1 MKSVGRWVVLTEDGG
16 GWMGGGMLRVEKF
29 IWLFLLLLL
38 VSCGR
43 KEKAVVPP
51 FDAAFVR
58 LPATE
63 VATLP
68 LAVSFEMPMGGEQ
81 GALVYNAQP
90 FRVTRH
96 LGDDLNGIGGWN
108 SDLGDAVF
116 AAGAGRVIYSGVP
129 GSGWGNMII
138 LAHRVPEPDAAQG
151 WRVYQTIYAHLD
163 EMKVREGEVVRRG
176 QVIGSVGTADG
187 RYLAHLHF
195 EVRRSGS
202 VYPGVGY
209 ADAPLDRVSPD
220 AFVRTRRGAVEG
232 VLLPAP

>member
-1 MKSVGRWVVLTEDGG
+1 MVP
-16 GWMGGGMLRVEKF
+16 
-29 IWLFLLLLL
+29 LFGLA
-38 VSCGR
+38 SCGR
-43 KEKAVVPP
+43 EKETEPQP

-58 LPATE
+58 LSAAE

-90 FRVTRH
+90 FRTTRH

-108 SDLGDAVF
+108 SDLGDPVY
-116 AAGAGRVIYSGVP
+116 AAGAGRVIYSGMP
-129 GSGWGNMII
+129 GPGWGNMII
-138 LAHRVPEPDAAQG
+138 LAHRVREPEAARG
-151 WRVYQTIYAHLD
+151 WRVYQTVYAHL
-163 EMKVREGEVVRRG
+163 EKRLVREGEVVRRG
-176 QVIGSVGTADG
+176 QKIGSVGTADG

-202 VYPGVGY
+202 VYPGAGY

-220 AFVRTRRGAVEG
+220 AFIKAHRGAADD